1 MIVQYVGAVID
12 IHKGGDLIS
21 EGKGEGIRKAS
32 KGDFHTGFLKTSFLR
47 F

>member
-21 EGKGEGIRKAS
+21 EGKEERESVKLPKVIS
-32 KGDFHTGFLKTSFLR
+32 ILVF
-47 F
+47 